1 MPLACAS
8 CFSIVLLICFPIIF
22 QWFGLWPPYQWRSF
36 SWRSRNLEDFL
47 LGVLFKIAFLSP
59 VWATQKIS
67 RSCASA
73 SCTVSAAM
81 TLLVTRRDLS
91 CWQILCV
98 LQCFGFFL
106 FYWAGLYKKCFFGF
120 GRFFCFGLSFFFL
133 LFYKIWGIYQDTA
146 SCKGSCHVRRQISIY
161 TWIKC
166 TFSCPIFFLGPL

>member
-8 CFSIVLLICFPIIF
+8 CFSTVLLICFPIIF
-22 QWFGLWPPYQWRSF
+22 QWFGLWLPYQWRSF

-47 LGVLFKIAFLSP
+47 LAVLFKIAFLSP

-106 FYWAGLYKKCFFGF
+106 FYWAGLYKKWFFGF
-120 GRFFCFGLSFFFL
+120 GWFFYFGLGFFFF
-133 LFYKIWGIYQDTA
+133 FYF
-146 SCKGSCHVRRQISIY
+146 
-161 TWIKC
+161 IKFEAF
-166 TFSCPIFFLGPL
+166 TKT